1 MERKFIARFFLTSKY
16 ISTKSAITTSSQ
28 GLDEHFCEA
37 WERYKALLKKCP
49 NHKVND
55 VAQLNMLYNGLRP
68 QTRMLLDALAMETMM
83 MKSVED
89 ATTINES
96 LVTSHHAQYEKTQP
110 SKRGI
115 LELGTQYA
123 TLVQNKLIS

>member
-1 MERKFIARFFLTSKY
+1 M
-16 ISTKSAITTSSQ
+16 
-28 GLDEHFCEA
+28 
-37 WERYKALLKKCP
+37 LKKCP

-96 LVTSHHAQYEKTQP
+96 LVTSHHAQYDKTQP
-110 SKRGI
+110 FKRGI
-115 LELGTQYA
+115 LELGTQDA
-123 TLVQNKLIS
+123 ILVQNKLIS